1 MTTAHQQENEAAGAD
16 PGGAAPGG
24 AEAAGLLALPGGPPA
39 AAAARATPGSAARPL
54 PARLACALAALSG
67 LFYFLGFPGIDLWPI
82 SFFGLVPLIVA
93 LRGQAPRRAALLG
106 WIAGFV
112 MTMTG
117 FYWLLEMLRV
127 FSGFPTILCALFMAI
142 LCAYQAGRIALC
154 GWLYGRA
161 EARGWP
167 GPVVFALAF
176 VTSELV
182 YPLLFPWY
190 FGASVHNAPVMGQ
203 VADLGGPYLVGLV
216 LVAANLAIAELVN
229 FRLDRAQPSAGPE
242 GAPRDGGAGGPGA
255 GPRRGR
261 PLNRAL
267 LAVGVAAPALTAVYG
282 VLRMRAVDAAASAAE
297 PVRIG
302 IVQPNLA
309 LFDRRN
315 AVKIHVNRTRELARK
330 GADLVVWSEAG
341 VPQAFREST
350 YQREI
355 QRSLTSRLGV
365 PTVVGTVVHRQGAT
379 REERG
384 VSFNTALMADQ
395 DGKIL
400 GRYDKQYLLAFGEY
414 LPFGEMIPYLYTL
427 SPNSGRFSPGTSLA
441 PLPWN
446 GHRIAAMICYEDIL
460 PHFVN
465 KLVAHGDPDLLV
477 NLTNDAWFG
486 DSTEPWI
493 HLALAKMRA
502 IEHRRYLVRATN
514 SGVSAI
520 VDPVGRVVVHS
531 DTFKEQTLLG
541 EARFMRATTVYGT
554 VGDLPWYLAAVASA
568 AMAFFSRP
576 KRPPSTSAR

>member
-1 MTTAHQQENEAAGAD
+1 MTTTHQQESEAADVGV
-16 PGGAAPGG
+16 GGGEAENLPRPAAPPG
-24 AEAAGLLALPGGPPA
+24 APRESAGAV
-39 AAAARATPGSAARPL
+39 ARPL
-54 PARLACALAALSG
+54 PARLSYGLAALSG
-67 LFYFLGFPGIDLWPI
+67 LFYFLGFPGMDLWPI

-93 LRGQAPRRAALLG
+93 LRGQTPGRAALLG

-167 GPVVFALAF
+167 GAVAFALAF

-190 FGASVHNAPVMGQ
+190 YGASVHNAPVMGQ

-216 LVAANLAIAELVN
+216 LVAANLAIAELVT
-229 FRLDRAQPSAGPE
+229 FRLDRA
-242 GAPRDGGAGGPGA
+242 PRAGGGA
-255 GPRRGR
+255 GPRTGR
-261 PLNRAL
+261 PLRRAVV
-267 LAVGVAAPALTAVYG
+267 AVGVAAPALAAVYG
-282 VLRMRAVDAAASAAE
+282 VIRMRAVDAAAAAAE
-297 PVRIG
+297 PIKIG

-315 AVKIHVNRTRELARK
+315 ALKIHVDRTRALAK
-330 GADLVVWSEAG
+330 QGAGLVVWSEAG
-341 VPQAFREST
+341 VPQAFRESS
-350 YQREI
+350 YKNDV

-365 PTVVGTVVHRQGAT
+365 PTVVGTVIHRLPAD
-379 REERG
+379 RNERG
-384 VSFNTALMADQ
+384 VSFNTALMA
-395 DGKIL
+395 GEGGEIL

-414 LPFGEMIPYLYTL
+414 LPLGETVPYLYTL

-441 PLPWN
+441 PLEWD
-446 GHRIAAMICYEDIL
+446 GHRLAAMICYEDIL

-465 KLVAHGDPDLLV
+465 KLVAAGDPDLLV

-486 DSTEPWI
+486 DTTEPWI
-493 HLALAKMRA
+493 HLALAKMRS

-541 EARFMRATTVYGT
+541 EARFMRARTVYGT
-554 VGDLPWYLAAVASA
+554 VQDIPWYVAAAVSA
-568 AMAFFSRP
+568 AMALFTRP
-576 KRPPSTSAR
+576 ERWRLRGAAR

>member
-1 MTTAHQQENEAAGAD
+1 MTTAHQQDGGAAGAA
-16 PGGAAPGG
+16 PEGAGVAHLPLPEAPR
-24 AEAAGLLALPGGPPA
+24 EASAP
-39 AAAARATPGSAARPL
+39 RAGSAARPM
-54 PARLACALAALSG
+54 PTRLACGLAALSG
-67 LFYFLGFPGIDLWPI
+67 FLYFLGFPGMDLWPI

-93 LRGQAPRRAALLG
+93 LRGQTPGRAALLG

-117 FYWLLEMLRV
+117 FYWLLEMLKV
-127 FSGFPTILCALFMAI
+127 FSGFPTILCVLFMAI

-190 FGASVHNAPVMGQ
+190 FGSSVHNAPVMAQ

-216 LVAANLAIAELVN
+216 LIAANLAIAELVM
-229 FRLDRAQPSAGPE
+229 FRLDRPTSSAAPPPGVE
-242 GAPRDGGAGGPGA
+242 GRAAGAMLS
-255 GPRRGR
+255 GR
-261 PLNRAL
+261 PLSRVL
-267 LAVGVAAPALTAVYG
+267 LAVGVAVPALAAVYG
-282 VLRMRAVDAAASAAE
+282 VVKMRSVDAAISGAE
-297 PVRIG
+297 PIKVG

-315 AVKIHVNRTRELARK
+315 AEKIHLSRTRELASQ
-330 GADLVVWSEAG
+330 GAGLVVWSEAG
-341 VPQAFREST
+341 VPRSFRESS
-350 YQREI
+350 YKREV

-365 PTVVGTVVHRQGAT
+365 PTVVGTVIHRLPAAAN
-379 REERG
+379 ERG
-384 VSFNTALMADQ
+384 VSFNTALMAGA
-395 DGKIL
+395 DGEIL

-414 LPFGEMIPYLYTL
+414 LPLGEQVPYLYTL
-427 SPNSGRFSPGTSLA
+427 SPNSGRFSPGTSLE
-441 PLPWN
+441 PLQWN
-446 GHRIAAMICYEDIL
+446 GHRLAAMICYEDIL

-486 DSTEPWI
+486 DTTEPWI

-520 VDPVGRVVVHS
+520 VDPAGRVVVHS
-531 DTFKEQTLLG
+531 DTFKEQSILG
-541 EARFMRATTVYGT
+541 EARFMRARTVYGM
-554 VGDLPWYLAAVASA
+554 VGDIPWYVAAVASA
-568 AMAFFSRP
+568 AMAFVSRP
-576 KRPPSTSAR
+576 ERWRRRREA

>member
-1 MTTAHQQENEAAGAD
+1 MTTAHQQESEAAVAD
-16 PGGAAPGG
+16 AGGGETASLPLPDAPRS
-24 AEAAGLLALPGGPPA
+24 AGDPPA
-39 AAAARATPGSAARPL
+39 SAGRAARAL
-54 PARLACALAALSG
+54 PARLAYALAALSG
-67 LFYFLGFPGIDLWPI
+67 LFYFLGFPGMDLWPI

-93 LRGQAPRRAALLG
+93 LRGQTPRRAALLG

-142 LCAYQAGRIALC
+142 LCGYQAGRIALC

-167 GPVVFALAF
+167 GSVAFALAF

-182 YPLLFPWY
+182 FPLLFPWY
-190 FGASVHNAPVMGQ
+190 YGASVHNAPVMGQ

-216 LVAANLAIAELVN
+216 LVAANLAIAELVML
-229 FRLDRAQPSAGPE
+229 RLDRASPAPGEAGRDAGP
-242 GAPRDGGAGGPGA
+242 
-255 GPRRGR
+255 PRRGR
-261 PLNRAL
+261 PLNRAVV
-267 LAVGVAAPALTAVYG
+267 AVGIAAPALAAVYG
-282 VLRMRAVDAAASAAE
+282 VLRIRAVDAAVAAAE
-297 PVRIG
+297 PIKIG

-315 AVKIHVNRTRELARK
+315 ALKIHVSRTRELAQQ
-330 GADLVVWSEAG
+330 GAELVVWSEAG
-341 VPQAFREST
+341 VPQAFRESA
-350 YQREI
+350 YQREV
-355 QRSLTSRLGV
+355 QRSLTGRLGV
-365 PTVVGTVVHRQGAT
+365 PTVVGTVIHRLPAD
-379 REERG
+379 RNERG
-384 VSFNTALMADQ
+384 VSFNTALMAGK
-395 DGKIL
+395 DGEIL

-414 LPFGEMIPYLYTL
+414 LPFGELVPYLYKL

-441 PLPWN
+441 PLEWD
-446 GHRIAAMICYEDIL
+446 GHRLATMICYEDIL

-465 KLVAHGDPDLLV
+465 KLVAQGDPDLLV

-493 HLALAKMRA
+493 HLALAKMRS

-520 VDPVGRVVVHS
+520 VDPVGRVVAHS
-531 DTFKEQTLLG
+531 DTFKEQSLLG
-541 EARFMRATTVYGT
+541 EARFMRAQTVYGT
-554 VGDLPWYLAAVASA
+554 VKDIPWYVAAVASV
-568 AMAFFSRP
+568 AMALFTRP
-576 KRPPSTSAR
+576 KRRRLGRGEG

>member
-1 MTTAHQQENEAAGAD
+1 MTTAHQQESEAASAD
-16 PGGAAPGG
+16 PGGG
-24 AEAAGLLALPGGPPA
+24 EAAGLPRPEARDASAGG
-39 AAAARATPGSAARPL
+39 AARPL
-54 PARLACALAALSG
+54 PARLAYGLAALSG
-67 LFYFLGFPGIDLWPI
+67 FFYFLGFPGVDLWPI
-82 SFFGLVPLIVA
+82 AFFGLVPLIVA
-93 LRGQAPRRAALLG
+93 LRGQTPGRAALLG

-167 GPVVFALAF
+167 GPVAFALAF

-182 YPLLFPWY
+182 FPLLFPWY
-190 FGASVHNAPVMGQ
+190 YGASVHNAPVMAQ

-216 LVAANLAIAELVN
+216 LVAANLALAELVM
-229 FRLDRAQPSAGPE
+229 FRLDRAL
-242 GAPRDGGAGGPGA
+242 PRAASPGA
-255 GPRRGR
+255 QRGPHAYRSAVPPPGRGR
-261 PLNRAL
+261 PLNRAV
-267 LAVGVAAPALTAVYG
+267 LAVGVAAPALAAVYG
-282 VLRMRAVDAAASAAE
+282 VLRMRAVDAAAAAAE
-297 PVRIG
+297 PIKIG

-315 AVKIHVNRTRELARK
+315 AVKIHVSRTRELAK
-330 GADLVVWSEAG
+330 QGAGLVVWSEAG
-341 VPQAFREST
+341 VPQAFRESAYKT
-350 YQREI
+350 EV

-365 PTVVGTVVHRQGAT
+365 PTVVGTVIHRLPPNT
-379 REERG
+379 YERG
-384 VSFNTALMADQ
+384 VSFNTALMA
-395 DGKIL
+395 GEGGEIL

-414 LPFGEMIPYLYTL
+414 LPLGDTIPYLYTL

-441 PLPWN
+441 PLEWN
-446 GHRIAAMICYEDIL
+446 GHRLATMICYEDIL

-465 KLVAHGDPDLLV
+465 KLVAQGDPDLLV

-486 DSTEPWI
+486 DTTEPWI
-493 HLALAKMRA
+493 HLALAKMRS

-531 DTFKEQTLLG
+531 DTFKEQSLLG
-541 EARFMRATTVYGT
+541 EARFMRARTVYGT
-554 VGDLPWYLAAVASA
+554 VQDIPWYAAAVVIA
-568 AMAFFSRP
+568 AMALFTRP
-576 KRPPSTSAR
+576 ERWRRQRAEV

>member
-1 MTTAHQQENEAAGAD
+1 MTTAHQQESEAAVAD
-16 PGGAAPGG
+16 AGG
-24 AEAAGLLALPGGPPA
+24 AEAASLPLPGATTAPDAPRTSAGST
-39 AAAARATPGSAARPL
+39 ARAL
-54 PARLACALAALSG
+54 PARLAYALAALSG
-67 LFYFLGFPGIDLWPI
+67 FFYFLGFPGMDLWPI

-93 LRGQAPRRAALLG
+93 LRGQTPGRAALLG

-167 GPVVFALAF
+167 GSVAFTLAF

-190 FGASVHNAPVMGQ
+190 YGASVHNAPVMGQ

-216 LVAANLAIAELVN
+216 LVAANLAIAELVML
-229 FRLDRAQPSAGPE
+229 RLDRAPAGAAPSGAGRDAGP
-242 GAPRDGGAGGPGA
+242 PL
-255 GPRRGR
+255 RGR
-261 PLNRAL
+261 PLNRAV
-267 LAVGVAAPALTAVYG
+267 LAVGVAAPALAVVYG
-282 VLRMRAVDAAASAAE
+282 VVRMRAVDAAAAAAE
-297 PVRIG
+297 PIKIG

-315 AVKIHVNRTRELARK
+315 AHKIHVTRTRELAK
-330 GADLVVWSEAG
+330 EGAGLVVWSEAG
-341 VPQAFREST
+341 VPQAFRESAYKT
-350 YQREI
+350 EV
-355 QRSLTSRLGV
+355 QRSLTGRLGV
-365 PTVVGTVVHRQGAT
+365 PTVVGTVIHRLPAN
-379 REERG
+379 RNERG
-384 VSFNTALMADQ
+384 VSFNTALMANK
-395 DGKIL
+395 DGEIL

-414 LPFGEMIPYLYTL
+414 LPFGEMLPYLYTL

-441 PLPWN
+441 PLEWD
-446 GHRIAAMICYEDIL
+446 GHRLATMICYEDIL

-465 KLVAHGDPDLLV
+465 KLVAEGDPDLLV

-493 HLALAKMRA
+493 HLALAKMRS

-520 VDPVGRVVVHS
+520 VDPVGRVVTHS
-531 DTFKEQTLLG
+531 ETFKEQSLLG
-541 EARFMRATTVYGT
+541 EARFMHGRTVYGI
-554 VGDLPWYLAAVASA
+554 VNDIPWYVAAVVSA
-568 AMAFFSRP
+568 AMALFTRP
-576 KRPPSTSAR
+576 KRLRLRRREG

>member
-1 MTTAHQQENEAAGAD
+1 MTTAHQQENEAVSAD
-16 PGGAAPGG
+16 PGGG
-24 AEAAGLLALPGGPPA
+24 EAASVARPEAPA
-39 AAAARATPGSAARPL
+39 SASAGSAARPL
-54 PARLACALAALSG
+54 PARLACGLAALSG
-67 LFYFLGFPGIDLWPI
+67 LFYFLGFPGMDLWPI

-93 LRGQAPRRAALLG
+93 LRGQTPRRAALLG

-167 GPVVFALAF
+167 GPVAFALAF

-182 YPLLFPWY
+182 FPLLFPWY
-190 FGASVHNAPVMGQ
+190 YGASVHNAPVMGQ
-203 VADLGGPYLVGLV
+203 VAELGGPYLVGLV
-216 LVAANLAIAELVN
+216 LVAANLAIAELLM
-229 FRLDRAQPSAGPE
+229 FRLDRAQPRAASP
-242 GAPRDGGAGGPGA
+242 GAPAPPPSRGGRDAPG
-255 GPRRGR
+255 RRR
-261 PLNRAL
+261 PLNRAVV
-267 LAVGVAAPALTAVYG
+267 AVGVAAPALAAVYG
-282 VLRMRAVDAAASAAE
+282 VIRMRAVDAAAAAAE
-297 PVRIG
+297 PIKIG

-315 AVKIHVNRTRELARK
+315 AVKIHVNRTRELAK
-330 GADLVVWSEAG
+330 QGAGLVVWSEAG
-341 VPQAFREST
+341 VPQAFRESAYKT
-350 YQREI
+350 EV

-365 PTVVGTVVHRQGAT
+365 PTVVGTVIHRFPPNT
-379 REERG
+379 SERG
-384 VSFNTALMADQ
+384 VSFNTALMA
-395 DGKIL
+395 GENGEIL

-414 LPFGEMIPYLYTL
+414 LPLGDTIPYLYTL

-441 PLPWN
+441 PLEWN
-446 GHRIAAMICYEDIL
+446 GHRLATMICYEDIL

-465 KLVAHGDPDLLV
+465 KLVAQGDPDLLV

-486 DSTEPWI
+486 DTTEPWI

-531 DTFKEQTLLG
+531 DTFKEQSLLG
-541 EARFMRATTVYGT
+541 EARFMRARTVYGT
-554 VGDLPWYLAAVASA
+554 VQDIPWYAAAVVSV
-568 AMAFFSRP
+568 AMALFTRP
-576 KRPPSTSAR
+576 ERWRRQRAAG

>member
-1 MTTAHQQENEAAGAD
+1 MTTAHQQESEAAGAD
-16 PGGAAPGG
+16 VGGGEAENLPLPEAPRSASAPSADG
-24 AEAAGLLALPGGPPA
+24 
-39 AAAARATPGSAARPL
+39 AARPL
-54 PARLACALAALSG
+54 PARLSYGLAALTG
-67 LFYFLGFPGIDLWPI
+67 FLYFLGFPGVDLWPI

-93 LRGQAPRRAALLG
+93 LRGQTPGRAALLG
-106 WIAGFV
+106 WISGFV

-127 FSGFPTILCALFMAI
+127 FSGFPTILCIFFMAI

-167 GPVVFALAF
+167 GAVVFALAF

-190 FGASVHNAPVMGQ
+190 YGSSVHNAPVMGQ

-216 LVAANLAIAELVN
+216 LVAANLAIAELVK
-229 FRLDRAQPSAGPE
+229 FRLDRALPRAAAPVAP
-242 GAPRDGGAGGPGA
+242 GAPHPYRDAAPPG
-255 GPRRGR
+255 RGR
-261 PLNRAL
+261 PLNRAV
-267 LAVGVAAPALTAVYG
+267 LAVGVAAPALAAVYG
-282 VLRMRAVDAAASAAE
+282 VVRMRAVDAAAAAAE
-297 PVRIG
+297 PIKIG

-315 AVKIHVNRTRELARK
+315 AVKIHVNRTKELAK
-330 GADLVVWSEAG
+330 QGAGLVVWSEAG
-341 VPQAFREST
+341 VPQAFRESAYKT
-350 YQREI
+350 EV
-355 QRSLTSRLGV
+355 QRSLTGRLGV
-365 PTVVGTVVHRQGAT
+365 PTVVGTVIHRLPADPN
-379 REERG
+379 ERG
-384 VSFNTALMADQ
+384 VSFNTALMA
-395 DGKIL
+395 GEGGEIL

-414 LPFGEMIPYLYTL
+414 LPLGDTVPYLYTL

-441 PLPWN
+441 PLEWD
-446 GHRIAAMICYEDIL
+446 GHRLATMICYEDIL

-465 KLVAHGDPDLLV
+465 KLVAAGDPDLLV

-486 DSTEPWI
+486 DTTEPWI

-531 DTFKEQTLLG
+531 DTFKEQSLLG
-541 EARFMRATTVYGT
+541 EARFMRARTVYGT
-554 VGDLPWYLAAVASA
+554 VKDIPWYVAAVASV
-568 AMAFFSRP
+568 AMALFTRP
-576 KRPPSTSAR
+576 ERLRLRSAAR

>member
-1 MTTAHQQENEAAGAD
+1 MTTAHQHESEGAGGGEADNLPRPETPPGASAPRPDAGA
-16 PGGAAPGG
+16 
-24 AEAAGLLALPGGPPA
+24 
-39 AAAARATPGSAARPL
+39 AARPL
-54 PARLACALAALSG
+54 PARLSYGLAALSG
-67 LFYFLGFPGIDLWPI
+67 FFYFLGFPGVDLWPI

-93 LRGQAPRRAALLG
+93 LRGQTPGRAALLG

-167 GPVVFALAF
+167 GAVAFALAF

-190 FGASVHNAPVMGQ
+190 YGASVHNAPVMGQ

-216 LVAANLAIAELVN
+216 LVAANLAIAELVS
-229 FRLDRAQPSAGPE
+229 FRIDRA
-242 GAPRDGGAGGPGA
+242 R
-255 GPRRGR
+255 R
-261 PLNRAL
+261 PLRRAVV
-267 LAVGVAAPALTAVYG
+267 AVGVAAPALAALYG
-282 VLRMRAVDAAASAAE
+282 VVRMRAVDAAAAAAE
-297 PVRIG
+297 PIKIG

-315 AVKIHVNRTRELARK
+315 ALKIHVTRTRELAK
-330 GADLVVWSEAG
+330 QGAGLVVWSEAG
-341 VPQAFREST
+341 VPQAFRESSYKT
-350 YQREI
+350 EV
-355 QRSLTSRLGV
+355 QRSLTGRLGV
-365 PTVVGTVVHRQGAT
+365 PTVVGTVVHRLAADPN
-379 REERG
+379 ERG
-384 VSFNTALMADQ
+384 VSFNTALMAGK
-395 DGKIL
+395 DGEIL

-414 LPFGEMIPYLYTL
+414 LPLGDTVPYLYTL

-441 PLPWN
+441 PLEWD
-446 GHRIAAMICYEDIL
+446 GHRLATMICYEDIL

-465 KLVAHGDPDLLV
+465 KLVAAGDPDLLV

-486 DSTEPWI
+486 NTTEPWI

-531 DTFKEQTLLG
+531 DTFKEQSLLG
-541 EARFMRATTVYGT
+541 EARFMRAQTVYGT
-554 VGDLPWYLAAVASA
+554 VKDIPWYVAAAVSA
-568 AMAFFSRP
+568 AMALFTRP
-576 KRPPSTSAR
+576 ERWRLRGAAR

>member
-1 MTTAHQQENEAAGAD
+1 MTTAHQQESEAPGAD
-16 PGGAAPGG
+16 PAGG
-24 AEAAGLLALPGGPPA
+24 EAAGLPRPDA
-39 AAAARATPGSAARPL
+39 SAASAASAVRPL
-54 PARLACALAALSG
+54 PARLAYGLAALSG
-67 LFYFLGFPGIDLWPI
+67 FFYFLGFPGMDLWPI
-82 SFFGLVPLIVA
+82 AFFGLVPLIVA
-93 LRGQAPRRAALLG
+93 LRGQTPGRAALLG

-167 GPVVFALAF
+167 GPVAFALAF

-182 YPLLFPWY
+182 FPLLFPWY
-190 FGASVHNAPVMGQ
+190 YGASVHNAPVMGQ

-216 LVAANLAIAELVN
+216 LVAANLALAELVM
-229 FRLDRAQPSAGPE
+229 FRLDRGLPRVAPP
-242 GAPRDGGAGGPGA
+242 GAHGGPHPYRGA
-255 GPRRGR
+255 LPPQGRGR
-261 PLNRAL
+261 PLNRAV
-267 LAVGVAAPALTAVYG
+267 LAVGVAAPALAAVYG
-282 VLRMRAVDAAASAAE
+282 VLRMRAVDAAAAAAE
-297 PVRIG
+297 PITIG

-315 AVKIHVNRTRELARK
+315 AVKIHVNRTRELAK
-330 GADLVVWSEAG
+330 QGAGLVVWSEAG
-341 VPQAFREST
+341 VPQAFRESAYKT
-350 YQREI
+350 EV

-365 PTVVGTVVHRQGAT
+365 PTVVGTVIHRLPPNT
-379 REERG
+379 HERG
-384 VSFNTALMADQ
+384 VSFNTALMA
-395 DGKIL
+395 GEEGEIL

-414 LPFGEMIPYLYTL
+414 LPLGDTIPYLYTL

-441 PLPWN
+441 PLEWN
-446 GHRIAAMICYEDIL
+446 GHRLATMICYEDIL

-465 KLVAHGDPDLLV
+465 KLVAEGDPDLLV

-486 DSTEPWI
+486 DTTEPWI

-531 DTFKEQTLLG
+531 DTFKEQSLLG
-541 EARFMRATTVYGT
+541 DARFMRARTVYGT
-554 VGDLPWYLAAVASA
+554 VQDTPWYAAAVVIA
-568 AMAFFSRP
+568 AMALFTRP
-576 KRPPSTSAR
+576 ERWRRQRVEG

>member
-1 MTTAHQQENEAAGAD
+1 MTTTHQQESEAAGAGVGGGEAED
-16 PGGAAPGG
+16 LPRPEAPPGAGAPREG
-24 AEAAGLLALPGGPPA
+24 AGA
-39 AAAARATPGSAARPL
+39 AARPL
-54 PARLACALAALSG
+54 PARLSYGLAALSG
-67 LFYFLGFPGIDLWPI
+67 LFYFLGFPGMDLWPI

-93 LRGQAPRRAALLG
+93 LRGQTPGRAALLG

-167 GPVVFALAF
+167 GAVAFALAF

-190 FGASVHNAPVMGQ
+190 YGASVHNAPVMGQ

-216 LVAANLAIAELVN
+216 LVAANLAIAELVT
-229 FRLDRAQPSAGPE
+229 FRLDRAPRAG
-242 GAPRDGGAGGPGA
+242 AGA
-255 GPRRGR
+255 GPRTGR
-261 PLNRAL
+261 PLRRAVV
-267 LAVGVAAPALTAVYG
+267 AVGVAAPALAAVYG
-282 VLRMRAVDAAASAAE
+282 VVRMRAVDAAAAAAE
-297 PVRIG
+297 PIKIG

-315 AVKIHVNRTRELARK
+315 ALKIHVDRTRALAK
-330 GADLVVWSEAG
+330 QGAGLVVWSEAG
-341 VPQAFREST
+341 VPQAFRESS
-350 YQREI
+350 YKNDV

-365 PTVVGTVVHRQGAT
+365 PTVVGTVIHRLPAD
-379 REERG
+379 RNERG
-384 VSFNTALMADQ
+384 VSFNTALMA
-395 DGKIL
+395 GEGGEIL

-414 LPFGEMIPYLYTL
+414 LPLGETVPYLYTL

-441 PLPWN
+441 PLEWD
-446 GHRIAAMICYEDIL
+446 GHRLAAMICYEDIL

-465 KLVAHGDPDLLV
+465 KLVAAGDPDLLV

-493 HLALAKMRA
+493 HLALAKMRS

-541 EARFMRATTVYGT
+541 EARFMRARTVYGT
-554 VGDLPWYLAAVASA
+554 VQDIPWYVAAAVSA
-568 AMAFFSRP
+568 AMALFTRP
-576 KRPPSTSAR
+576 ERWRRRSAAR

>member
-1 MTTAHQQENEAAGAD
+1 MTTAHQQESEAADVG
-16 PGGAAPGG
+16 GGAAEHLPRP
-24 AEAAGLLALPGGPPA
+24 EA
-39 AAAARATPGSAARPL
+39 PGSASAPRASADGAVRPL
-54 PARLACALAALSG
+54 PARLSYGLAALSG
-67 LFYFLGFPGIDLWPI
+67 FLYFLGFPGMDLWPI

-93 LRGQAPRRAALLG
+93 LRGQTPRRAALLG

-127 FSGFPTILCALFMAI
+127 FSGFPTILCTVFMAI

-167 GPVVFALAF
+167 GAVAFALAF

-190 FGASVHNAPVMGQ
+190 YGASVHNAPVMGQ

-216 LVAANLAIAELVN
+216 LVAANLAIAELVKLW
-229 FRLDRAQPSAGPE
+229 LDRAPREAGGDAGPSR
-242 GAPRDGGAGGPGA
+242 PS
-255 GPRRGR
+255 R
-261 PLNRAL
+261 PLNRAVV
-267 LAVGVAAPALTAVYG
+267 AVGVAAPALAAVYG
-282 VLRMRAVDAAASAAE
+282 LVRMRAVDAAVAAAE
-297 PVRIG
+297 PIKIG

-315 AVKIHVNRTRELARK
+315 AVKIHLKRTQELAK
-330 GADLVVWSEAG
+330 QGAGLVVWSEAG
-341 VPQAFREST
+341 VPQAFRESAYKT
-350 YQREI
+350 EV
-355 QRSLTSRLGV
+355 QRSLTGRLGV
-365 PTVVGTVVHRQGAT
+365 PTVVGTVIHRLPAD
-379 REERG
+379 RNERG
-384 VSFNTALMADQ
+384 VSFNTALMAGK
-395 DGKIL
+395 DGEIL

-414 LPFGEMIPYLYTL
+414 LPLGDTIPYLYTL

-441 PLPWN
+441 PLEWD
-446 GHRIAAMICYEDIL
+446 GHRIATMICYEDIL

-465 KLVAHGDPDLLV
+465 KLVAEGDPDLLV

-520 VDPVGRVVVHS
+520 VDPVGRVVVQS
-531 DTFKEQTLLG
+531 DTFKEQSLLG
-541 EARFMRATTVYGT
+541 EARFMRAQTVYGT
-554 VGDLPWYLAAVASA
+554 VKDIPWYVAAVVSV
-568 AMAFFSRP
+568 AMALFTRP
-576 KRPPSTSAR
+576 ESLRLRRAER

>member
-1 MTTAHQQENEAAGAD
+1 MTTAHQQESEAASAD
-16 PGGAAPGG
+16 PGGG
-24 AEAAGLLALPGGPPA
+24 A
-39 AAAARATPGSAARPL
+39 AASLPRPEAPRDANAASARGEVRPL
-54 PARLACALAALSG
+54 PTRLACGLAALSG
-67 LFYFLGFPGIDLWPI
+67 FFYFLGFPGMDLWPI

-93 LRGQAPRRAALLG
+93 LRGQTPGRAALLG

-190 FGASVHNAPVMGQ
+190 YGASVHNAPVMGQ

-216 LVAANLAIAELVN
+216 LVAANLAIAELVK
-229 FRLDRAQPSAGPE
+229 FRLDRAPSRAASQGGPE
-242 GAPRDGGAGGPGA
+242 APRPGRDAGAPRNVT
-255 GPRRGR
+255 RGR
-261 PLNRAL
+261 PLDRAV
-267 LAVGVAAPALTAVYG
+267 LAVGIAAPALAAVYG
-282 VLRMRAVDAAASAAE
+282 VIRMRAVDAAAAAAE
-297 PVRIG
+297 PIKIG

-315 AVKIHVNRTRELARK
+315 ALKIHVGRTRELAK
-330 GADLVVWSEAG
+330 QGAGLVVWSEAG
-341 VPQAFREST
+341 VPQAFRESA
-350 YQREI
+350 YKNEV
-355 QRSLTSRLGV
+355 QRSLTGRLGV
-365 PTVVGTVVHRQGAT
+365 PTVVGTVIHRLPPNT
-379 REERG
+379 HERG
-384 VSFNTALMADQ
+384 VSFNTALMAGQ
-395 DGKIL
+395 DGEIL

-414 LPFGEMIPYLYTL
+414 LPLGDAVPYLYTL

-441 PLPWN
+441 PLEWN
-446 GHRIAAMICYEDIL
+446 GHRLATMICYEDIL

-465 KLVAHGDPDLLV
+465 KLVAAGDPDLLV

-486 DSTEPWI
+486 NTTEPWI

-531 DTFKEQTLLG
+531 DTFKEQSLLG
-541 EARFMRATTVYGT
+541 EARFMRAQTVYGT
-554 VGDLPWYLAAVASA
+554 VKDIPWYAAAVASV
-568 AMAFFSRP
+568 AMALFTRP
-576 KRPPSTSAR
+576 ERWRRRRAEG

>member
-1 MTTAHQQENEAAGAD
+1 MTTAHQHESEAPGAD
-16 PGGAAPGG
+16 PAGG
-24 AEAAGLLALPGGPPA
+24 EAAGLPRPDVSA
-39 AAAARATPGSAARPL
+39 ASAARPL
-54 PARLACALAALSG
+54 PARLAYGLAALSG
-67 LFYFLGFPGIDLWPI
+67 FFYFLGFPGMDLWPI
-82 SFFGLVPLIVA
+82 AFFGLVPLIVA
-93 LRGQAPRRAALLG
+93 LRGQSPGRAALLG

-167 GPVVFALAF
+167 GPVAFALAF

-182 YPLLFPWY
+182 FPLLFPWY
-190 FGASVHNAPVMGQ
+190 YGASVHNAPVLAQ

-216 LVAANLAIAELVN
+216 LIAANLALAELVM
-229 FRLDRAQPSAGPE
+229 FRLDRALPRAASPDAQRGPHAHRSASPL
-242 GAPRDGGAGGPGA
+242 PG
-255 GPRRGR
+255 RGR
-261 PLNRAL
+261 PLNRAV
-267 LAVGVAAPALTAVYG
+267 LAVGVAAPALAAVYG
-282 VLRMRAVDAAASAAE
+282 ILRMRAVDAAAAAAE
-297 PVRIG
+297 PITIG

-315 AVKIHVNRTRELARK
+315 AVKIHVNRTRELAK
-330 GADLVVWSEAG
+330 QGAGLVVWSEAG
-341 VPQAFREST
+341 VPQAFRESAYKT
-350 YQREI
+350 EV

-365 PTVVGTVVHRQGAT
+365 PTVVGTVIHRLPPNT
-379 REERG
+379 HERG
-384 VSFNTALMADQ
+384 VSFNTALMAGD
-395 DGKIL
+395 DGEIL

-414 LPFGEMIPYLYTL
+414 LPLGDTIPYLYTL

-441 PLPWN
+441 PLEWN
-446 GHRIAAMICYEDIL
+446 GHRLATMICYEDIL

-465 KLVAHGDPDLLV
+465 KLVAQGDPDLLV

-486 DSTEPWI
+486 DTTEPWI

-531 DTFKEQTLLG
+531 ETFKEQSLLG
-541 EARFMRATTVYGT
+541 EARFMRARTVYGT
-554 VGDLPWYLAAVASA
+554 VQDIPWYAAAVVSA
-568 AMAFFSRP
+568 AMALFTRP
-576 KRPPSTSAR
+576 ERWRRQRGQG

>member
-1 MTTAHQQENEAAGAD
+1 MTTAHQQDNDAASAESE
-16 PGGAAPGG
+16 G
-24 AEAAGLLALPGGPPA
+24 AEAAGVLALSDEPPA
-39 AAAARATPGSAARPL
+39 ESAPRAATGSAVRPL
-54 PARLACALAALSG
+54 PARLACALAALTG
-67 LFYFLGFPGIDLWPI
+67 LLYFLGFPGIDLWPL

-93 LRGQAPRRAALLG
+93 LRGQTPRRATLLG

-117 FYWLLEMLRV
+117 FYWLLDMLRV
-127 FSGFPTILCALFMAI
+127 FSGFPTALCALFMTI

-167 GPVVFALAF
+167 GPVAFALAF

-190 FGASVHNAPVMGQ
+190 FGASVHNAPVMSQ

-216 LVAANLAIAELVN
+216 LVAANLAIAELVSS
-229 FRLDRAQPSAGPE
+229 RLDRALPSAGSEGSSAGSE
-242 GAPRDGGAGGPGA
+242 GA
-255 GPRRGR
+255 RRGR
-261 PLNRAL
+261 PLNRAV
-267 LAVGVAAPALTAVYG
+267 LAVGVAAPALAAIYG
-282 VLRMRAVDAAASAAE
+282 VVRMRTVDAAAAAAE
-297 PVRIG
+297 PIRIG

-315 AVKIHVNRTRELARK
+315 AVKIHVNRTRELARQ
-330 GADLVVWSEAG
+330 GAQLVVWSEAG

-350 YQREI
+350 YAREI

-365 PTVVGTVVHRQGAT
+365 PTVVGTVIHRQGAT

-395 DGKIL
+395 DGTIL

-414 LPFGEMIPYLYTL
+414 LPFGETFPYLYTL
-427 SPNSGRFSPGTSLA
+427 SPNSGRFSPGTSLD

-446 GHRIAAMICYEDIL
+446 GHRIATMICYEDIL

-520 VDPVGRVVVHS
+520 VDPVGRVVVHG
-531 DTFKEQTLLG
+531 DTFKEQSLLG
-541 EARFMRATTVYGT
+541 EARFMRAKTVYGT
-554 VGDLPWYLAAVASA
+554 VGDIPWYLAAVAST
-568 AMAFFSRP
+568 AMAFASRP
-576 KRPPSTSAR
+576 QRWGRRREA